1 MHFYHKQ
8 LTLTLHLI
16 LSFSFNSFGQASS
29 PAAFQLG
36 GFSGNI
42 LPHSED
48 IRNLSYSSPW
58 GINAALM
65 WQNPLAGTSYEHPL
79 KTRKGFRLQY
89 VNFNSPQQLGY
100 SITLSAFTEP
110 LFGSTRKVFISMPLD
125 GGFCYLSKVY
135 HPTQN
140 PENLF
145 FSFPVSFFLSAG
157 LQLNYRPNANFLWH
171 SNIQYQHVSNG
182 GIKMPNK
189 GMNFLTY
196 QLGLSYYWKPA
207 DWKQASTLKEP
218 KTVSKW
224 MGEFYILGSAKTF
237 SATKTLKPM
246 LGFQASLLKPLNYF
260 HHAIL
265 STEGIYNTYR
275 KEYYQKTGETYSA
288 WEQGILL
295 GYGLR
300 INKTSFQV
308 FMGTP
313 ITAVGSNDSR
323 LYQRYM
329 LVQNIGKK
337 WLLAGSLKANAH
349 VADIFDLRLGYRLTR

>member
-1 MHFYHKQ
+1 MHLNFEK
-8 LTLTLHLI
+8 LTSVAFFI
-16 LSFSFNSFGQASS
+16 LVFSVFGFGQASS

-42 LPHSED
+42 LPHSEE
-48 IRNLSYSSPW
+48 IRNLSHSSPW
-58 GINAALM
+58 GLNAALM

-89 VNFNSPQQLGY
+89 INFNNPQQLGY
-100 SITLSAFTEP
+100 SLTFSAFTEP
-110 LFGSTRKVFISMPLD
+110 MFGSNRKVFMSLPID
-125 GGFCYLSKVY
+125 GGFCYLSKVF

-145 FSFPVSFFLSAG
+145 FSFPLSFFLSAG

-171 SNIQYQHVSNG
+171 GNIQYQHVSNG

-196 QLGLSYYWKPA
+196 QLGLSYYWKPV
-207 DWKQASTLKEP
+207 DWKRVNTLKESRA
-218 KTVSKW
+218 VSKW
-224 MGEFYILGSAKTF
+224 LSEVYLLGSAKTF
-237 SATKTLKPM
+237 SPTNTLMPM
-246 LGFQASLLKPLNYF
+246 IGFQASLLKPINYF

-275 KEYYQKTGETYSA
+275 KEYYQKTGEAYSA

-313 ITAVGSNDSR
+313 ITAIGSNDSR

-329 LVQNIGKK
+329 LVQNLGNN

-349 VADIFDLRLGYRLTR
+349 VADIFDLRLGYRITR

>member
-1 MHFYHKQ
+1 MHLNFEKSYSVVYF
-8 LTLTLHLI
+8 I
-16 LSFSFNSFGQASS
+16 LVFSVYGFGQTSS
-29 PAAFQLG
+29 PAALQMG

-48 IRNLSYSSPW
+48 IRSLSYSSPW

-65 WQNPLAGTSYEHPL
+65 WQNPLAGTSYQHPL
-79 KTRKGFRLQY
+79 KTRKGFRFQY
-89 VNFNSPQQLGY
+89 VNFNNPEQLGY
-100 SITLSAFTEP
+100 TLTLSAFTEP
-110 LFGSTRKVFISMPLD
+110 MFGSNRKIFISMPLD
-125 GGFCYLSKVY
+125 GGLCYLSKVY

-145 FSFPVSFFLSAG
+145 FSSPISFFLSAG
-157 LQLNYRPNANFLWH
+157 LQLNYRPTAKILWH
-171 SNIQYQHVSNG
+171 GNVQYQHISNG
-182 GIKMPNK
+182 GIQMPNK

-207 DWKQASTLKEP
+207 EWKQTNILKKP
-218 KTVSKW
+218 AVVSKW
-224 MGEFYILGSAKTF
+224 MMEAYILGSAKTYEPTNKLMPLF
-237 SATKTLKPM
+237 
-246 LGFQASLLKPLNYF
+246 GFQTSFIKPINYF

-275 KEYYQKTGETYSA
+275 KEYYKSTGESYSA
-288 WEQGILL
+288 WEQGLLL

-300 INKTSFQV
+300 INKTSFHIY
-308 FMGTP
+308 MGTP

-329 LVQNIGKK
+329 LVQTFGKK